1 MIVRLYNEF
10 DKKYQRFWDLVL
22 STSNRKERAPCRRI
36 NVYYLIV
43 IQEVIR
49 MQKVHRDVLDLK
61 DTYLPS

>member
-1 MIVRLYNEF
+1 MILKSF
-10 DKKYQRFWDLVL
+10 DKKYRRFRALVL
-22 STSNRKERAPCRRI
+22 STSNRKERALCRRI

-49 MQKVHRDVLDLK
+49 MQKVHRDVSDLK